1 MAGLCGPF
9 LNLFLHDTFS
19 SSGFGEFFGRLVT
32 VTVKKTQRYILAV
45 PTVIW
50 CTLCT
55 VLYSLGASVG
65 MYKILYGI
73 VHDICVIVSDLF
85 KDSCCPVG
93 FVIFEILSC
102 LFGMSG
108 AGRGGG
114 GDVLVLT
121 VGWSHQSIL

>member
-1 MAGLCGPF
+1 
-9 LNLFLHDTFS
+9 
-19 SSGFGEFFGRLVT
+19 
-32 VTVKKTQRYILAV
+32 
-45 PTVIW
+45 
-50 CTLCT
+50 
-55 VLYSLGASVG
+55 

-73 VHDICVIVSDLF
+73 VHDIRVIVTDLF
-85 KDSCCPVG
+85 KASCCPGG

-108 AGRGGG
+108 AGGGG